1 MSLLRRLS
9 TRRYP
14 HLLLSAG
21 VCSYRSINPSAT
33 VAAVDRRDRQT
44 DRRTDARPLQ
54 GLCSAYYDDAQLF
67 AYGYADILAT
77 DFMLLGS
84 SFCWFTAHRFNQYN
98 VEGRRHGPRR
108 AILSNIPRGR
118 LFARN
123 LLDDLSCVPRM
134 IFTGSDGWTNR
145 AGFWYGCNFR
155 HPTLCCK
162 KIRVSAK
169 IRALPSGTL
178 SYRLVGT
185 LKISPRQIDRRNLIS
200 L

>member
-33 VAAVDRRDRQT
+33 LLLSIDGTDRQT

-84 SFCWFTAHRFNQYN
+84 SFCWFTAQSTMSKAVVMVQGVLFYPIYHEDDFLRETFETICHAFHGWYLQE
-98 VEGRRHGPRR
+98 VMDGRIEQVFGMD
-108 AILSNIPRGR
+108 ATFGILH
-118 LFARN
+118 
-123 LLDDLSCVPRM
+123 CVVRK
-134 IFTGSDGWTNR
+134 FEYLQR
-145 AGFWYGCNFR
+145 
-155 HPTLCCK
+155 
-162 KIRVSAK
+162 
-169 IRALPSGTL
+169 
-178 SYRLVGT
+178 
-185 LKISPRQIDRRNLIS
+185 
-200 L
+200 

>member
-44 DRRTDARPLQ
+44 DRRTDARQLQ
-54 GLCSAYYDDAQLF
+54 RLCSAYYDDAQLF

-123 LLDDLSCVPRM
+123 LWDDLSCDPRM
-134 IFTGSDGWTNR
+134 IFTGRSFFHKVMDGR
-145 AGFWYGCNFR
+145 
-155 HPTLCCK
+155 
-162 KIRVSAK
+162 IE
-169 IRALPSGTL
+169 
-178 SYRLVGT
+178 LVFGMDAT
-185 LKISPRQIDRRNLIS
+185 FGILHCVVRKFGYLQK
-200 L
+200 